1 MSTGSGMRSAVGWL
15 IVGVFLAAAT
25 SGGCASVDRSER
37 DGHVLEA
44 TGVAILESVD
54 ARRDPSRF
62 WHTYLEATGEGM
74 AAAGASTEFQQKTT
88 ALQAARS
95 RALARLVEDLEGTE
109 IAREAKV
116 LNMQFAGESVSS
128 RTRGELRGV
137 QVITEEYNPETRVAQ
152 VTVRVGLD
160 ERGKVVPAEAVAVAP
175 GSMDA
180 RRARAERAARVDA
193 LSRLR
198 EQIGEVRV
206 GRSVRVRNLMLSHHE
221 AWLSVEGI
229 MRNVEFSEPRW
240 RGDARCEVVAS
251 VKVPP
256 EKLKH
261 FRSLAES
268 ANPR

>member
-1 MSTGSGMRSAVGWL
+1 
-15 IVGVFLAAAT
+15 
-25 SGGCASVDRSER
+25 
-37 DGHVLEA
+37 
-44 TGVAILESVD
+44 VAILESVE
-54 ARRDPSRF
+54 ARRDPARL
-62 WHTYLEATGEGM
+62 WHTYLEATGQGI
-74 AAAGASTEFQQKTT
+74 AAAGASTEFQQRMT
-88 ALQAARS
+88 AVQAARS
-95 RALARLVEDLEGTE
+95 RALAGLVEELEGTE

-128 RTRGELRGV
+128 RTHGELRGI
-137 QVITEEYNPETRVAQ
+137 QVVDEEYDPETGVAQ

-160 ERGKVVPAEAVAVAP
+160 ERGKLVPAEATAAAP

-206 GRSVRVRNLMLSHHE
+206 GRSVRVRNLMLSHYE

-229 MRNVEFSEPRW
+229 MRNVEFSEPTW
-240 RGDARCEVVAS
+240 SGDVRCEVVAS
-251 VKVPP
+251 VRVPP
-256 EKLKH
+256 GELKH

-268 ANPR
+268 AEPR